1 MNNKLK
7 VLLVLGSLV
16 LSACSVTVTS
26 QIEDLDKNN
35 FKLENSQKHKKNTTK
50 EDSFEERIYPASFL
64 LIFDEKII
72 EDIKN

>member
-35 FKLENSQKHKKNTTK
+35 FKLENS
-50 EDSFEERIYPASFL
+50 
-64 LIFDEKII
+64 
-72 EDIKN
+72 